1 MAQQVQ
7 TILVDDV
14 TGKEIAA
21 GQGETITFTVGGVS
35 YEIDLDDKGASK
47 FYSTLQFYIDHGRK
61 VGRASAGKARR
72 KVSDVDP
79 AAVRAWAKSRKI
91 SVSPRGRIATDVIEQ
106 YKAAGN

>member
-7 TILVDDV
+7 TILVDDI

-21 GQGETITFTVGGVS
+21 GQGETISFSVGGVS

-47 FYSTLQFYIDHGRK
+47 FYNTLQFYIDHGRK
-61 VGRASAGKARR
+61 VGRGGAVKPRR

-79 AAVRAWAKSRKI
+79 AAVRAWAKSKKI
-91 SVSPRGRIATDVIEQ
+91 TVSPRGRIAGDVIQQ